1 MKVYHDEGYGVTDT
15 SVEYFKELKG
25 RLGRIE
31 AIYLDADRT
40 YSMQIESR
48 LKTKLHEDYP
58 ITTLLSGVNSGY
70 GGTGPTGTIKIIDLI
85 ITENTSRLDVTL
97 GADLLKTISKLKQDI
112 ISFEQLKIKSLFEQN
127 IGGFKKGG
135 EKIPMGGFRW

>member
-1 MKVYHDEGYGVTDT
+1 MKVYHDEGHGVTDT
-15 SVEYFKELKG
+15 SVEYFKKLKG
-25 RLGRIE
+25 HLGRIE

-40 YSMQIESR
+40 YSMQIESWQG
-48 LKTKLHEDYP
+48 KYQTGIEP

-97 GADLLKTISKLKQDI
+97 GVDLLKTISKLKQDI
-112 ISFEQLKIKSLFEQN
+112 ITFEQLKIKSLFEQN
-127 IGGFKKGG
+127 IGGFQKGG

>member
-15 SVEYFKELKG
+15 SVEYFKKLKG
-25 RLGRIE
+25 HLGRIE

-40 YSMQIESR
+40 YSMQIESWQG
-48 LKTKLHEDYP
+48 KYQTGIEP

-85 ITENTSRLDVTL
+85 IHENSNRSDVHYVL
-97 GADLLKTISKLKQDI
+97 NNIREDKLSKLKQDI
-112 ISFEQLKIKSLFEQN
+112 ITFEQLKIKSFFETPV
-127 IGGFKKGG
+127 GGF
-135 EKIPMGGFRW
+135 IW